1 VFVVLNFWLVIP
13 MFGDYGRY
21 EQRINDAQGKLKSY
35 QDEISKKA
43 SYDAERKNL
52 EQQGNFVPTEEA
64 GLRLSTEVSSQA
76 ALSGVTITSI
86 TQLQRQQ
93 SGGKTNTFFDEAAV
107 TINFNTTEKE
117 LVDFLWRLADKETLI
132 RAKSMTLGT
141 DPSRMRLTGTI
152 TLVKSFQRRPPAKVT
167 AVTAKVPAATKPASP
182 TTTPTATPTT
192 TPAKTSPAAIP
203 TPAPVKPPVA
213 PVPTP
218 ATRPAPAEP
227 APIPAPIP
235 SGGTNRVR
243 RSMPSPIKPK
253 P

>member
-1 VFVVLNFWLVIP
+1 MSTLFDKLNLRPQERRLVVIVGIVVFVVLNLWLVIP

-21 EQRINDAQGKLKSY
+21 EQRIQDAQAKLKSY

-43 SYDAERKNL
+43 FYDVERKNL

-86 TQLQRQQ
+86 TQLQRNQ

-107 TINFNTTEKE
+107 TVNFNTTEQE

-141 DPSRMRLTGTI
+141 DPSRMRLQGNI
-152 TLVKSFQRRPPAKVT
+152 TLVKSFQRRPLAKVT
-167 AVTAKVPAATKPASP
+167 AVTAKVPAAIKPAS
-182 TTTPTATPTT
+182 TPTT
-192 TPAKTSPAAIP
+192 P
-203 TPAPVKPPVA
+203 
-213 PVPTP
+213 
-218 ATRPAPAEP
+218 
-227 APIPAPIP
+227 
-235 SGGTNRVR
+235 
-243 RSMPSPIKPK
+243 
-253 P
+253 